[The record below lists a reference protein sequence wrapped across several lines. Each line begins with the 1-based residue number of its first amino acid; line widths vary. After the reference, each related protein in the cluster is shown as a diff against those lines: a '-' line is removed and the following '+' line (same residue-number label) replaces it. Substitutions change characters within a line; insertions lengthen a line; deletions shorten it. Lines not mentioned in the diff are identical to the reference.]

1 MEFKAAEA
9 VVFLLLPVLVLLFSV
24 NVQSTNA
31 QGPPVRPSPAERLSS
46 TGAAGE
52 LPPKKPLYPPPPPR
66 VFPPVQAPASV
77 HTHHVAAP
85 APSPSRF
92 LSPVPSPG
100 PAPAPAPL
108 YPPCEGV
115 DLLYQVSNVEKIYP
129 YLNASQAELQPYS
142 FEATATITN
151 MGFSEVKN
159 WAMGIR
165 FQHDEV
171 QDLDTHKPL
180 CVCVCVHKLLSEIDQ
195 YLHTELQFNTM
206 LIHSLG

>member
-1 MEFKAAEA
+1 
-9 VVFLLLPVLVLLFSV
+9 
-24 NVQSTNA
+24 
-31 QGPPVRPSPAERLSS
+31 
-46 TGAAGE
+46 
-52 LPPKKPLYPPPPPR
+52 
-66 VFPPVQAPASV
+66 
-77 HTHHVAAP
+77 
-85 APSPSRF
+85 
-92 LSPVPSPG
+92 
-100 PAPAPAPL
+100 
-108 YPPCEGV
+108 V
-115 DLLYQVSNVEKIYP
+115 DLLYQVLNVEKIYP

-171 QDLDTHKPL
+171 LDLDTHKPL
-180 CVCVCVHKLLSEIDQ
+180 SLSLSLSLSLCVHKLLSEIDQ